1 MNFIPQL
8 TSASCGMACL
18 KMLLAIV
25 HKDEGYLYLNEDEN
39 VALICNEEG
48 KCIGL
53 PLNRDIGHDII
64 AGNFILVGDDGCG
77 EDLSLT
83 DEQIE
88 KYKKRFDKESIKET
102 DIAVGKIALSNS
114 LGL

>member
-1 MNFIPQL
+1 MEPYKLPYEKEIKNDLHTKQE
-8 TSASCGMACL
+8 
-18 KMLLAIV
+18 IV
-25 HKDEGYLYLNEDEN
+25 EGYIEYAYLNNEDD

-48 KCIGL
+48 KYLGL

-64 AGNFILVGDDGCG
+64 AGTFILVGDDGSG

-102 DIAVGKIALSNS
+102 DIAIGKIALSNS

>member
-1 MNFIPQL
+1 MPYEKEIKNTLHSKQEIVDGYIEY
-8 TSASCGMACL
+8 TYL
-18 KMLLAIV
+18 K
-25 HKDEGYLYLNEDEN
+25 EDEN

-48 KCIGL
+48 KCLGL

-64 AGNFILVGDDGCG
+64 AGTFILVGDDGSG

-83 DEQIE
+83 EEQIE

-102 DIAVGKIALSNS
+102 DIAIGKIALSNS

>member
-1 MNFIPQL
+1 MEPYKLPYEKEIPN
-8 TSASCGMACL
+8 TL
-18 KMLLAIV
+18 KAKQEIV
-25 HKDEGYLYLNEDEN
+25 DGYIEYTYLNEDEN

-102 DIAVGKIALSNS
+102 DIAIGKIALSNS
-114 LGL
+114 VGL